1 MLVVETESELRRVI
15 LEQKRQGNRVG
26 FVPTMGNLHEGH
38 LQLVKLALQRADF
51 VVASIFVNP
60 LQFGENEDFDKYPRT
75 HQADIEK
82 LTGAGC
88 SLLFLPSVQT
98 IYPKPMEQQTR
109 VEVPDLSDILC
120 GESRPGHFVGVATV
134 VCKLFNLVSPDV
146 AVFGEKD
153 YQQLMV
159 IRHMTLD
166 LCLPI
171 EIIGA
176 PIVRE
181 DDGLA
186 MSSRNG
192 YLDTMQRQLA
202 PKLYEVLSE
211 TADKLGK
218 GDKGFEQLEQEAVN
232 NINKLGFRTDYFV
245 IRRADDLQLPEANE
259 TDIVILVAAWLGNTR
274 LIDNIQVRQ
283 VSL

>member
-15 LEQKRQGNRVG
+15 LEQKRQGKRVG

-38 LQLVKLALQRADF
+38 LQLVKHALQRADF

-218 GDKGFEQLEQEAVN
+218 GDKGLEQLEQEAVN

>member
-1 MLVVETESELRRVI
+1 MLVVETESDLRQVI
-15 LEQKRQGNRVG
+15 LEQKHQGRKVG

-38 LQLVKLALQRADF
+38 LTLVKHALQHADF
-51 VVASIFVNP
+51 VVSSIFVNP

-82 LTGAGC
+82 LTEAGC

-98 IYPKPMEQQTR
+98 MYPRSIDQQTR
-109 VEVPDLSDILC
+109 VEVPGLSDILC

-134 VCKLFNLVSPDV
+134 VCKLFNLVMPDV

-159 IRHMTLD
+159 IRHMTKD

-171 EIIGA
+171 EIIGS

-192 YLDTMQRQLA
+192 YLDSTQRQLA
-202 PKLYEVLSE
+202 PKLYEVITK
-211 TADKLGK
+211 TADKLK
-218 GDKGFEQLEQEAVN
+218 AGDNSFGQLQDEA
-232 NINKLGFRTDYFV
+232 INRINSLGFKTDYFA
-245 IRRADDLQLPEANE
+245 IRRADDLKTPETGE
-259 TDIVILVAAWLGNTR
+259 KELVILVAAWLGSTR
-274 LIDNIQVRQ
+274 LIDNLQI
-283 VSL
+283 SL

>member
-38 LQLVKLALQRADF
+38 LQLVKHALQRADF

-218 GDKGFEQLEQEAVN
+218 GDKGLEQLEQEAVN

>member
-15 LEQKRQGNRVG
+15 LEQKRQGKRVG

-38 LQLVKLALQRADF
+38 LQLVKHALQRADF

>member
-38 LQLVKLALQRADF
+38 LQLVKHALQRADF

-75 HQADIEK
+75 HQEDIEK

-218 GDKGFEQLEQEAVN
+218 GDKGLEQLEQEAVN

>member
-15 LEQKRQGNRVG
+15 LEQKRQGKRVG

-38 LQLVKLALQRADF
+38 LQLVKHALQRADF

-75 HQADIEK
+75 HQEDIEK